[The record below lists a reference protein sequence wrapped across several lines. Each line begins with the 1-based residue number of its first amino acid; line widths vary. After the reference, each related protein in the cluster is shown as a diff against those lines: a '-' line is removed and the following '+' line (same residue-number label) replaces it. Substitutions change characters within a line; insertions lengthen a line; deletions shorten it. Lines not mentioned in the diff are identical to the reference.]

1 VRLRRGR
8 RSTLAAFATALTL
21 TAGLALTGCTADS
34 GTPSPGPT
42 RAAPPVT
49 LLFGVWGN
57 DEEVSA
63 YQAMVDTYNA
73 RSQESQ
79 VELRSW
85 RDREDLADALRA
97 GGKVPDVFL
106 ASRRDLKWLV
116 EEGLTQPVDELLDE
130 RGTEFGDSYSRDALR
145 AFSADTRL
153 QCMPYGISPTV
164 VFYNTELVD
173 FERMRNRGL
182 PAPADEEDT
191 RWTFEEF
198 AAAADFATRPRK
210 RTRGVYVPPT
220 LAGLAPFVES
230 GGGSVFDDETD
241 PSSTSF
247 ASDGSREAL
256 TRTLELLRNPQLT
269 LSERQLERAT
279 PQEWF
284 ERGRLAMMTGDRSLV
299 PVLRQV
305 QGLEFD
311 VMPIPSLGSSA
322 TVGDITGLCLSKDAT
337 STAEGADFL
346 VHATS
351 TESVTRVVRAGYLV
365 PANLEVAYS
374 DDFVQPGRLPVH
386 SPVFTDSIRALR
398 VPPLLD
404 VWDELEAAIRDDVRA
419 LVTSAPEL
427 DLESVTEQ
435 IDLDSRTVL
444 DPESVESESPSPSGE
459 PSEDPADDATDEASA
474 EE

>member
-1 VRLRRGR
+1 MLRRRGR
-8 RSTLAAFATALTL
+8 RSTR
-21 TAGLALTGCTADS
+21 AGLAALVVLALGLGLTGCTDDAD
-34 GTPSPGPT
+34 PPAPDPT
-42 RAAPPVT
+42 RAAPPDR

-57 DEEVSA
+57 DEEVAA

-85 RDREDLADALRA
+85 EDREELVDALQA

-116 EEGLTQPVDELLDE
+116 DEGITQPVDELLDE
-130 RGTEFGDSYSRDALR
+130 RGTEFGDNYSRDALQ
-145 AFSADTRL
+145 AFSYDARL
-153 QCMPYGISPTV
+153 QCMPYGISPAV

-182 PAPADEEDT
+182 PAPADENDT
-191 RWTFEEF
+191 RWNFEEF
-198 AAAADFATRPRK
+198 VAAADFATRPRK
-210 RTRGVYVPPT
+210 RTRGVHVDPT
-220 LAGLAPFVES
+220 LSGLAPFIES
-230 GGGSVFDDETD
+230 GGGAVFDSETD
-241 PSSTSF
+241 PTSLAF

-256 TRTLELLRNPQLT
+256 ARTLELLRNPQLT
-269 LSERQLERAT
+269 LSEKQLQRAT
-279 PQEWF
+279 PQTWF
-284 ERGRLAMMTGDRSLV
+284 ERGRLGMMIGDRSLV

-305 QGLEFD
+305 QGLDFD
-311 VMPIPSLGSSA
+311 VMPIPTLGSYA
-322 TVGDITGLCLSKDAT
+322 TVGELSGLCLSQDAA

-374 DDFVQPGRLPVH
+374 EDFVQPGRLPLH
-386 SPVFTDSIRALR
+386 SEVFTDSIRALR

-404 VWDELEAAIRDDVRA
+404 SWPELDAAVRDDIRS
-419 LVTSAPEL
+419 LVTSAPDL
-427 DLESVTEQ
+427 DLDAVTEQ
-435 IDLDSRTVL
+435 IDLNSQRVL
-444 DPESVESESPSPSGE
+444 DPDFEEPTESPSESASESASPSDE
-459 PSEDPADDATDEASA
+459 ESTED
-474 EE
+474 

>member
-1 VRLRRGR
+1 MRLRRGR
-8 RSTLAAFATALTL
+8 RSSRRGLAALVVLAL
-21 TAGLALTGCTADS
+21 GLGLTGCTEDGDPPAPD
-34 GTPSPGPT
+34 PT
-42 RAAPPVT
+42 RAAPPVR

-73 RSQESQ
+73 RSQDSQ

-85 RDREDLADALRA
+85 NDREDLADALQA

-106 ASRRDLKWLV
+106 TSRRDLKWLV
-116 EEGLTQPVDELLDE
+116 DEGLTQPVDELLDE
-130 RGTEFGDSYSRDALR
+130 RGTEFGDNYSRDALR

-173 FERMRNRGL
+173 FERMRNREL
-182 PAPADEEDT
+182 PAPSDEDDT

-198 AAAADFATRPRK
+198 VAAADFSTRPRK
-210 RTRGVYVPPT
+210 RTRGVHVEPT
-220 LAGLAPFVES
+220 MAGLAPFVES
-230 GGGSVFDDETD
+230 GGGSVFDDETE
-241 PSSTSF
+241 PTSTSF
-247 ASDGSREAL
+247 SSDGSREAL

-269 LSERQLERAT
+269 LTDQQLQRAT
-279 PQEWF
+279 PQTWF

-311 VMPIPSLGSSA
+311 VMPIPSLGSYA
-322 TVGDITGLCLSKDAT
+322 TVGDITGLCLSKAAA

-374 DDFVQPGRLPVH
+374 EDFVQPGRLPVH
-386 SPVFTDSIRALR
+386 SSVFTDSIRALR

-404 VWDELEAAIRDDVRA
+404 SWDELEAAVRDDIRS

-427 DLESVTEQ
+427 DLEAVTEQ
-435 IDLDSRTVL
+435 IDLDSQRVL
-444 DPESVESESPSPSGE
+444 DPDFEEPTESTSPS
-459 PSEDPADDATDEASA
+459 DDASPSDDSA